1 MHFPR
6 AARKVLYTHLNFSF
20 MWCAMKS
27 LIHKLARLFKAM
39 NLVEDCRFERG
50 LQIRYRQ
57 ENSRASHPL
66 AI

>member
-1 MHFPR
+1 
-6 AARKVLYTHLNFSF
+6 